1 MAWRQVLDLYDVLD
15 SAEVDGEQVAALL
28 RAGGVAD
35 VTVQRAQGE
44 PRSSASVLDT
54 NRRARSRSVFAWDP
68 SAL

>member
-44 PRSSASVLDT
+44 RGYTDIVKAVIPGKRGKLAGGEAPTL
-54 NRRARSRSVFAWDP
+54 
-68 SAL
+68 